1 MGGSASR
8 LPDDALGLCASW
20 SDKGSFLSLREVSA
34 AGKSAA
40 RRAIALRTC
49 RKMLSIQINGIYA
62 YKCRGD
68 LVAKDAH
75 PRAVEALGRVFGA
88 GCAYLR
94 VNGSE
99 ESIVDRIPRESIDA
113 IRSFVTSY
121 TNGGLRELSIEK
133 VSLSSAAL
141 VELCQASPKLTRL
154 HAPARRE
161 NRIKILPS
169 DAECVAISTACPEL
183 NDVCFANTEL
193 SPAET
198 WSIHF
203 PNLRCFC
210 VSDNQT
216 LDYVPTLLGAISAAA
231 RSTNATELDV
241 ESCHVS
247 LELIDAIVGT
257 PLGDRIE
264 RFGDISGLNSNETN
278 LEPEAVLAAARG
290 FPRLR
295 SLTIPEGSTMGGP
308 DFYAKLARANPGL
321 KELELLDGS
330 TTDACIV
337 AACENLSLE
346 RLTFEDFSA
355 SSRIVD
361 GILAGETR
369 WTLRW
374 LRIDNWSGGT
384 DGSRARAVD
393 VLRLVRGCPKLRG
406 IDWYES
412 DDDHDPGYFEMLPE
426 TCDEIARVLIG
437 RGGRVVSKPVSGPAN
452 FRGGD
457 SGVLFECGP

>member
-20 SDKGSFLSLREVSA
+20 SDKGSFLGLRTVSA

-49 RKMLSIQINGIYA
+49 RKIRIIQIDGKHA
-62 YKCRGD
+62 RKFGD
-68 LVAKDAH
+68 LVARRAH

-88 GCAYLR
+88 GCAWLA
-94 VNGSE
+94 VDGGSE

-113 IRSFVTSY
+113 ISSFVTSY
-121 TNGGLRELSIEK
+121 TNGGLRELSIEN
-133 VSLSSAAL
+133 VELSSAAL
-141 VELCQASPKLTRL
+141 VEMCQASPKLTRL

-161 NRIKILPS
+161 NWIKILPS

-183 NDVCFANTEL
+183 NDVRFADTEF

-241 ESCHVS
+241 EACHVS

-264 RFGDISGLNSNETN
+264 MFGFVGVNCNETN

-295 SLTIPEGSTMGGP
+295 SLAIPYGSTMGGP
-308 DFYAKLARANPGL
+308 DFYAKLARANPDL
-321 KELELLDGS
+321 KELALHDGS

-346 RLTFEDFSA
+346 RLVFENFSA

-406 IDWYES
+406 IDWYEGENEG
-412 DDDHDPGYFEMLPE
+412 DFEMCPE
-426 TCDEIARVLIG
+426 TCDEIARVPPP
-437 RGGRVVSKPVSGPAN
+437 R
-452 FRGGD
+452 
-457 SGVLFECGP
+457 

>member
-49 RKMLSIQINGIYA
+49 RKMLSIQIRGKHA
-62 YKCRGD
+62 YECRGD

-99 ESIVDRIPRESIDA
+99 DPVVDRIPRESIDA

-154 HAPARRE
+154 HAPARIE
-161 NRIKILPS
+161 NCIKLLPS

-183 NDVCFANTEL
+183 NDVSFANTEL

-216 LDYVPTLLGAISAAA
+216 LDYVPTRLDAISAAA

-241 ESCHVS
+241 EACHVS

-264 RFGDISGLNSNETN
+264 RFGEPVYNSNLTD

-374 LRIDNWSGGT
+374 LRIDNWGGGT

-393 VLRLVRGCPKLRG
+393 VLRLVRGCPKLKG
-406 IDWYES
+406 LDWYES
-412 DDDHDPGYFEMLPE
+412 EYRVEMCPE
-426 TCDEIARVLIG
+426 TCDEIARLLNY
-437 RGGRVVSKPVSGPAN
+437 RGGRVLSTPVSGH
-452 FRGGD
+452 
-457 SGVLFECGP
+457 SGVLFECDGSYVVSAHGPY